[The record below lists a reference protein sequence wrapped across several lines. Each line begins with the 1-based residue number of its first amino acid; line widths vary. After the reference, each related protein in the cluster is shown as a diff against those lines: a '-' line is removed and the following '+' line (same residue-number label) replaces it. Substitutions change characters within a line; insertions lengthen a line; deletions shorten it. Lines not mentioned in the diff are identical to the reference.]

1 MNIKVSTENHVTTI
15 AIDRIEK
22 KNALTPEMYRAM
34 AEALTAASRDETVRA
49 VLITGRPEIFS
60 SGNDVRDFSAA
71 ANSGNATSAAAT
83 IENSPA
89 RPFMHALIDCEK
101 PVIAAVNGAA
111 IGIGTTM
118 LLHCDL
124 VYLAEDAKLVMP
136 FVNLGVVPEFATSL
150 VLPQRIG
157 YVKAAEKL
165 LLGEPIGAHEAVAV
179 GLANAVLPADEVL
192 AHARRIAER
201 FNNLPPGAVRATKK
215 LLREPGLA
223 ALHETI
229 DIELK
234 IFGERLAGPE
244 SQEAV
249 QAFLEKRKADFSR
262 F

>member
-1 MNIKVSTENHVTTI
+1 MHIRVSTDKRVTTI
-15 AIDRIEK
+15 MIDRIEK

-34 AEALTAASRDETVRA
+34 ADALIAASRDESVRA

-71 ANSGNATSAAAT
+71 VSDGNVTRAAAR

-157 YVKAAEKL
+157 HVKAAEIL
-165 LLGEPIGAHEAVAV
+165 LLGEPITAHEAVAL
-179 GLANAVLPADEVL
+179 GLANAVLPATEVL
-192 AHARRIAER
+192 AHARRVAER
-201 FNNLPPGAVRATKK
+201 FNNLPPVAVRATKK
-215 LLREPGLA
+215 LLRGASEGT
-223 ALHETI
+223 LHETI

-234 IFGERLAGPE
+234 VFGERLAGPE

-249 QAFLEKRKADFSR
+249 QAFLEKRKADFSA